1 MNKPNGIYKSK
12 TGKQILSDK
21 YDSVLQQFSLP
32 YTTHTIHTQFGDTF
46 LIECGQKENPPL
58 FLLHGA
64 SSNLL
69 VWLGDI
75 HPLSK
80 SYRVFAIDIIG
91 EPGKSY
97 ETRLNYK
104 SNEYASWLEDI
115 RDGLSLDQVAIM
127 GMSQGGWLALHYAI
141 TYPKKVS
148 NLFLISPA
156 GIIPTKSSFIFK
168 AMAYS
173 MMGKAGIKRLNQ
185 YVLGAVKID
194 QVAEDFME
202 LVHRVVHPRFTK
214 EVIFKDEELSRL
226 IMSVHVIGGDQ
237 DVVRSN
243 EAIIARMKGLLPDFT
258 YQMIEG
264 VGHVV
269 PFIGEK
275 VMSFLAHS
283 H

>member
-1 MNKPNGIYKSK
+1 MNNTNGIYKSK
-12 TGKQILSDK
+12 TGKQILLEK
-21 YDSVLQQFSLP
+21 YDSVLQQFSFP
-32 YTTHTIHTQFGDTF
+32 YITHTIHTQFGETF

-64 SSNLL
+64 YSNLL
-69 VWLGDI
+69 AWLGDI
-75 HPLSK
+75 EPLSK

-91 EPGKSY
+91 EPGKSD
-97 ETRLNYK
+97 ETRLNYQ
-104 SNEYASWLEDI
+104 SNEYAVWLEEL
-115 RDGLSLDQVAIM
+115 RNGLSLDQVAMM

-141 TYPKKVS
+141 TYPNKVS

-156 GIIPTKSSFIFK
+156 GINPTKPAFIFR
-168 AMAYS
+168 AMVYS
-173 MMGKAGIKRLNQ
+173 LMGKAGIKRLNR
-185 YVLGAVKID
+185 YVLGSVKID

-202 LVHRVVHPRFTK
+202 LVHRCVHPRFTK
-214 EVIFKDEELSRL
+214 EVIFKDEELCRL
-226 IMSVHVIGGDQ
+226 IMPVHVLGGDQ

-243 EAIIARMKGLLPDFT
+243 EAIISRMKGLLPDFT
-258 YQMIEG
+258 YQMIQG

-275 VMSFLAHS
+275 VLSFLAHT

>member
-1 MNKPNGIYKSK
+1 M
-12 TGKQILSDK
+12 
-21 YDSVLQQFSLP
+21 
-32 YTTHTIHTQFGDTF
+32 
-46 LIECGQKENPPL
+46 
-58 FLLHGA
+58 LHGA

-69 VWLGDI
+69 AWLGDI
-75 HPLSK
+75 QPLSK

-91 EPGKSY
+91 EPGKSD
-97 ETRLNYK
+97 EARLNYQN
-104 SNEYASWLEDI
+104 NEYASWLEEI
-115 RDGLSLDQVAIM
+115 RDGLNLDQVTMM

-141 TYPKKVS
+141 TYPNKVS
-148 NLFLISPA
+148 RLVLISPA
-156 GIIPTKSSFIFK
+156 GIVPTKSSFIFR

-173 MMGKAGIKRLNQ
+173 MMGKAGIKRLNR

-194 QVAEDFME
+194 QVAEDFMD
-202 LVHRVVHPRFTK
+202 LVHRVVRPRFTK
-214 EVIFKDEELSRL
+214 EVIFNDEELSTL
-226 IMSVHVIGGDQ
+226 IMPVHLIGGDQ

-258 YQMIEG
+258 YHMIQG

-275 VMSFLAHS
+275 VMPFLAHS